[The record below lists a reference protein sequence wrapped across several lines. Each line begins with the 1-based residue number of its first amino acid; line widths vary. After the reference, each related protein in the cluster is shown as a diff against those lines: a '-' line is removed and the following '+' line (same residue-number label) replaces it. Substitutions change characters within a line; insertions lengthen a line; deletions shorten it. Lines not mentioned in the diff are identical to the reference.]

1 MRKKTMATKKVK
13 KKNGRASTVKKA
25 TTSTKSA
32 ATKSAAPLKKLPS
45 ITKPFS
51 KGTMVKT
58 VADLTSTSRKTVTD
72 IIENISKIIE
82 GHVKSR
88 GPGVFTL
95 PGLLKIMVVKKPAR
109 PAREGINPF
118 TGEKTMFKA
127 RPARKVVKI
136 RALKKLKEMVEQA

>member
-1 MRKKTMATKKVK
+1 MATKKTK
-13 KKNGRASTVKKA
+13 RKIGKSTTKKA
-25 TTSTKSA
+25 TTGHKSLN
-32 ATKSAAPLKKLPS
+32 TSGLKKLPS
-45 ITKPFS
+45 ISQPYTK
-51 KGTMVKT
+51 GNIVKT
-58 VADLTSTSRKTVTD
+58 IADLSCTSRKDTSTVL
-72 IIENISKIIE
+72 ENLAKIIE
-82 GHVKSR
+82 GHIKVR

-136 RALKKLKEMVEQA
+136 RALKKLKEMVDQA

>member
-1 MRKKTMATKKVK
+1 MATKKAKRKVGK
-13 KKNGRASTVKKA
+13 SNAK
-25 TTSTKSA
+25 KSA
-32 ATKSAAPLKKLPS
+32 GKKSLQAGGLKKLPS
-45 ITKPFS
+45 ISQPYTK
-51 KGTMVKT
+51 GNILKT
-58 VADLTSTSRKTVTD
+58 VADLSSVSRKEAAL
-72 IIENISKIIE
+72 IMENLTMVIE
-82 GHVKSR
+82 GHVKTR

-136 RALKKLKEMVEQA
+136 RALKKLKEMVDHA

>member
-1 MRKKTMATKKVK
+1 MATKKTK
-13 KKNGRASTVKKA
+13 RKLAKNSAKRHA
-25 TTSTKSA
+25 TGNKMQQA
-32 ATKSAAPLKKLPS
+32 GGLKKLPS
-45 ITKPFS
+45 ISQPYTKGS
-51 KGTMVKT
+51 IVKT
-58 VADLTSTSRKTVTD
+58 VADLSCTSRKDTAC
-72 IIENISKIIE
+72 ILENLSKLIE
-82 GHVKSR
+82 GHIKIR

-136 RALKKLKEMVEQA
+136 RALKKLKEMVDQA

>member
-1 MRKKTMATKKVK
+1 MATKKTK
-13 KKNGRASTVKKA
+13 RKIGKSTVKK
-25 TTSTKSA
+25 TTGNKVQQTSG
-32 ATKSAAPLKKLPS
+32 LKKLPS
-45 ITKPFS
+45 INQPYTK
-51 KGTMVKT
+51 GNIVKIIS
-58 VADLTSTSRKTVTD
+58 DLSCTSRKDTALV
-72 IIENISKIIE
+72 IENLAKVIE
-82 GHVKSR
+82 GHIKVR

-127 RPARKVVKI
+127 KPARKVVKI

>member
-1 MRKKTMATKKVK
+1 MATKKVK
-13 KKNGRASTVKKA
+13 RKTGRTTASVKK
-25 TTSTKSA
+25 TTTGMK
-32 ATKSAAPLKKLPS
+32 TTGTLKKLPA
-45 ITKPFS
+45 ITQPYT
-51 KGTMVKT
+51 KGTIVKT
-58 VADLTSTSRKTVTD
+58 IADLSSVSRKDITVV
-72 IIENISKIIE
+72 IENLSKVIE
-82 GHVKSR
+82 GHVKTR

-136 RALKKLKEMVEQA
+136 RALKKLKEMVDQA

>member
-1 MRKKTMATKKVK
+1 MATKKAK
-13 KKNGRASTVKKA
+13 RKISKNTTKKA
-25 TTSTKSA
+25 TTGKSLN
-32 ATKSAAPLKKLPS
+32 TSGLKKLPS
-45 ITKPFS
+45 ISQPYTK
-51 KGTMVKT
+51 GNIVKT
-58 VADLTSTSRKTVTD
+58 IADLSSTSRKDTATVF
-72 IIENISKIIE
+72 ENLSKLIE
-82 GHVKSR
+82 GHIKVR

-136 RALKKLKEMVEQA
+136 RALKKLKEMVDQA

>member
-1 MRKKTMATKKVK
+1 MATKKTKRKVGK
-13 KKNGRASTVKKA
+13 SSARRA
-25 TTSTKSA
+25 TTGNKMQA
-32 ATKSAAPLKKLPS
+32 GGLKRLPS
-45 ITKPFS
+45 ITQPYT
-51 KGTMVKT
+51 KGNIVKT
-58 VADLTSTSRKTVTD
+58 IADLSCTSRKDTAMV
-72 IIENISKIIE
+72 IENLSKLIE
-82 GHVKSR
+82 GHIKVR

-136 RALKKLKEMVEQA
+136 RALKKLKEMVDQA

>member
-1 MRKKTMATKKVK
+1 MATKKVK
-13 KKNGRASTVKKA
+13 KKNGRTTTSVKKA
-25 TTSTKSA
+25 TTGAK
-32 ATKSAAPLKKLPS
+32 ATGTMKKLPS
-45 ITKPFS
+45 ITQPYT
-51 KGTMVKT
+51 KGTILKT
-58 VADLTSTSRKTVTD
+58 IAEVSSVSRKDAAVV
-72 IIENISKIIE
+72 IETLAKLIE
-82 GHVKSR
+82 GHVKPK
-88 GPGVFTL
+88 GPGVFTM